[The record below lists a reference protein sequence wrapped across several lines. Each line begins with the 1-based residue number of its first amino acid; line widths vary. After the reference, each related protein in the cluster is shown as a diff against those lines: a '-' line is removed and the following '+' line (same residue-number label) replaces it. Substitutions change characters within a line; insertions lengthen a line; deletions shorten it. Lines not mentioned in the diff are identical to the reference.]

1 MPFATHQESPVVLLV
16 KTCVR
21 QSPLHGLGLFAE
33 EDIPAGTILW
43 RFEPLLDR
51 VIRET
56 ELVGLP
62 DQVSRFI
69 DIYSEHFPDLGLLV
83 LSGDNDRYT
92 NHSDDP
98 NTEVILPNGPEA
110 QVRALR
116 DIAAGEEITC
126 DYTVIR
132 CRAHPV
138 LHPAHMPQAGPEH
151 AAHV

>member
-1 MPFATHQESPVVLLV
+1 VLLV
-16 KTCVR
+16 KTSVR
-21 QSPLHGLGLFAE
+21 QSPIHGLGVFAE
-33 EDIPAGTILW
+33 EDIPAGTVLW

-51 VIRET
+51 MILEAD
-56 ELVGLP
+56 LAGLP
-62 DQVSRFI
+62 EEVVAFV
-69 DIYSEHFPDLGLLV
+69 DIYSEYFPELGLLV

-92 NHSDDP
+92 NHSEAP

-110 QVRALR
+110 HVRALR

-138 LHPAHMPQAGPEH
+138 AHPAHLPPPAQDH
-151 AAHV
+151 AVHA